1 MSETSIEL
9 ADMIMSVR
17 DLRKSHLR
25 KNAELSRSLKDT
37 RKQLN
42 WQIDKFDNATLRA
55 KLRERITRMS
65 DAELEDL
72 VNA

>member
-1 MSETSIEL
+1 MSEVSIEL
-9 ADMIMSVR
+9 ADMIISLR

-25 KNAELSRSLKDT
+25 KFGDLSKSLKDT

-42 WQIDKFDNATLRA
+42 WQIDKFADAVIRG
-55 KLRERITRMS
+55 KLRKRIEDMT
-65 DAELEDL
+65 DLELEDL